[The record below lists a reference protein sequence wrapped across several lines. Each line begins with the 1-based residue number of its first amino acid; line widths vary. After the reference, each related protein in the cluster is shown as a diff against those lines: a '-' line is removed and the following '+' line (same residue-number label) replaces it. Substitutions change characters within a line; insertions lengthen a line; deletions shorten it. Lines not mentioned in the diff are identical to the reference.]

1 MDIFDRMTFGSEK
14 KTKVVKKKVKKTK
27 TTPKILYNRRVN
39 VAGISN
45 YYDVINDIIESG
57 IKRGIYTRYKGYTLK
72 DFKKTTESVGEIQDV
87 ETNTIKLEKYIY
99 NGKDAIRVL
108 LEGEHGNFYEVGS
121 IPKKELN
128 ALLPY
133 VESKKLKVK
142 GFFVGGAFRKYDK
155 ETNEYVD
162 TIYDL
167 GIELSIIVKE

>member
-1 MDIFDRMTFGSEK
+1 M
-14 KTKVVKKKVKKTK
+14 
-27 TTPKILYNRRVN
+27 
-39 VAGISN
+39 
-45 YYDVINDIIESG
+45 
-57 IKRGIYTRYKGYTLK
+57 
-72 DFKKTTESVGEIQDV
+72 
-87 ETNTIKLEKYIY
+87 
-99 NGKDAIRVL
+99 
-108 LEGEHGNFYEVGS
+108 GS

-167 GIELSIIVKE
+167 GIELSIVVKE